1 MVHHVSYRSPFANGE
16 KLPLSCFCAYSDRI
30 AWFLMLT
37 VIGACD
43 NGVNCNEHA
52 TCSEVDNLPV
62 CTCIEGYLGDGFNCE
77 KGLCDTYHL
86 I

>member
-1 MVHHVSYRSPFANGE
+1 
-16 KLPLSCFCAYSDRI
+16 
-30 AWFLMLT
+30 MLT

>member
-16 KLPLSCFCAYSDRI
+16 KLSLSCFCA
-30 AWFLMLT
+30 LT